1 MTYSEK
7 YMAGLLDADGYIG
20 IRCRIGARPDLDVQI
35 MQRAMYSD
43 ICDAFK
49 EFGGHVI
56 SKHGGKHLGIAM
68 RTKHARMCLERLKGF
83 MVVKRQLSTDFIKL
97 VDEADVLKSTE
108 AVLAFR
114 VKAKAIKSQ
123 PQTFVPNY
131 PSRKWLAGY
140 FDGDGSLNVKVCKK
154 TGYAYP
160 TAAVLSEP
168 RYSNG
173 ILLLHKAFGGNICTL
188 SDGNL
193 LWQLQLSQPSKTT
206 EFLEH
211 FAKHLVEKQAQA
223 YFLLGC
229 AANGNFRD
237 GNAIREV
244 IKSLNTQ
251 QQRLSDP
258 TGEAARLVR
267 GIRFDILKKKIGRPS
282 LKRQSTE
289 VIQADI

>member
-35 MQRAMYSD
+35 MQRAKYSD

-56 SKHGGKHLGIAM
+56 SKYDGKYIGISM

-97 VDEADVLKSTE
+97 VDEADVLKSAE
-108 AVLAFR
+108 EVLAFR
-114 VKAKAIKSQ
+114 AKAKSIKWQ
-123 PQTFVPNY
+123 PQTFMPNY

-140 FDGDGSLNVKVCKK
+140 FDGDGSFNVKVCKK

-173 ILLLHKAFGGNICTL
+173 ILLLQKAFGGNICTL
-188 SDGNL
+188 ADGNL

-211 FAKHLVEKQAQA
+211 FAKHLVEKRAQA

-229 AANGNFRD
+229 ASNGNFRD
-237 GNAIREV
+237 GNAIRET

-251 QQRLSDP
+251 QHRLSDP
-258 TGEAARLVR
+258 AGEAAKLVR
-267 GIRFDILKKKIGRPS
+267 DIRFNIEKKKVGRP
-282 LKRQSTE
+282 LKRQSSQLELT
-289 VIQADI
+289 A